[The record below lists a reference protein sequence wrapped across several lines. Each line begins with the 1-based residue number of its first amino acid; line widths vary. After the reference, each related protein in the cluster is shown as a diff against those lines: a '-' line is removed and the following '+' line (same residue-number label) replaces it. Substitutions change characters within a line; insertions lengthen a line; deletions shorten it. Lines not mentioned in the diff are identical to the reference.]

1 MFASAC
7 SPTVEPGPSDA
18 QIKRDVTA
26 ALDQAGLPTVAAQ
39 VNAGVVTLTGTVPD
53 QASVDRA
60 ASVVRAVA
68 GIKDVV
74 NQITVDAGAAPP
86 PPPIAIPESPDEL
99 TAAKLR
105 TAFLANSTLAGSQID
120 VKVLGGVA
128 MLTGKVPSEDARA
141 AALKIATTYP
151 GISSVEDKLEVVE
164 KPVKAVADDDLEQ
177 SVQTVLDRSFGTLDL
192 TFSIEKGKVTI
203 RGAVRDRG
211 QILQIG
217 EALRG
222 IDGVRSVDTSLLTVE
237 GGEAGERIGTRAPA
251 TP

>member
-1 MFASAC
+1 MSSLTQSLAGRRLGIAAIFVSGLLGLMFASAC

-99 TAAKLR
+99 TAAKR
-105 TAFLANSTLAGSQID
+105 
-120 VKVLGGVA
+120 
-128 MLTGKVPSEDARA
+128 R
-141 AALKIATTYP
+141 
-151 GISSVEDKLEVVE
+151 
-164 KPVKAVADDDLEQ
+164 KPKKAE
-177 SVQTVLDRSFGTLDL
+177 SKR
-192 TFSIEKGKVTI
+192 
-203 RGAVRDRG
+203 
-211 QILQIG
+211 
-217 EALRG
+217 
-222 IDGVRSVDTSLLTVE
+222 
-237 GGEAGERIGTRAPA
+237 
-251 TP
+251 